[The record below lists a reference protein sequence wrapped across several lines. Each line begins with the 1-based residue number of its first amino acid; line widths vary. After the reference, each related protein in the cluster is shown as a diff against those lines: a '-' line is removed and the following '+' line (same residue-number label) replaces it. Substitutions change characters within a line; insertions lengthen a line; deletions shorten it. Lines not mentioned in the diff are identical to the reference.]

1 LLVEGHLTT
10 KTATTQQAVA
20 AAVQVTAAQ
29 KSVLSVIQATLAEQA
44 TGLMKG
50 PSLDRSVAAQITQ
63 TIKLLNTPNLV
74 ALKSITA
81 PEVQAMLR

>member
-1 LLVEGHLTT
+1 
-10 KTATTQQAVA
+10 
-20 AAVQVTAAQ
+20 
-29 KSVLSVIQATLAEQA
+29 
-44 TGLMKG
+44 MKG

-74 ALKSITA
+74 TLKSITA